1 MANKAGSA
9 PGTEERITTA
19 QWVLSIDMIAMLSG
33 RSGVHREAI
42 AADKWCH
49 CQLWCKLTTK
59 LSTTREPELPVSE
72 KMSNAPVYYAL
83 AQAHFNP
90 VAAMVKYVD
99 QIQDRLRREGYP
111 LFESQQFMQLIVPGP
126 GPGQAQLQEPQI
138 QQAVSWLM
146 TRSDRTAGF
155 ILGPSS
161 ITYHTTHYQTHN
173 EFIPELLRGLTA
185 VHEAASLDHVS
196 RLGLRYLDAVLPQA
210 GEITEQYL
218 VGGLHGIDF
227 NATRQHTMTETV
239 FATDTFPLVAK
250 GTLVVR
256 VYRTVAPLGFPPD
269 MLPTGLVIAPSFD
282 IKEAREHAIID
293 TDHYVQGRIPV
304 EMDRLN
310 EQLLSLHGTIKSV
323 FGATTTDHA
332 RSAWA

>member
-1 MANKAGSA
+1 MN
-9 PGTEERITTA
+9 
-19 QWVLSIDMIAMLSG
+19 
-33 RSGVHREAI
+33 
-42 AADKWCH
+42 
-49 CQLWCKLTTK
+49 
-59 LSTTREPELPVSE
+59 E

-90 VAAMVKYVD
+90 VAAMAKYVD

-111 LFESQQFMQLIVPGP
+111 LFEPQQFMQLIVPGP
-126 GPGQAQLQEPQI
+126 GQAQPQEPQI

-155 ILGPSS
+155 ILSPST
-161 ITYHTTHYQTHN
+161 ITYHTTHYQTHK

-185 VHEAASLDHVS
+185 VHVAVSLDHVS
-196 RLGLRYLDAVLPQA
+196 RLGLRYLDAVLPRT
-210 GEITEQYL
+210 GETTEQYL

-227 NATRQHTMTETV
+227 NAARRHAMTESV
-239 FATDTFPLVAK
+239 FATDTQPLVPK

-256 VYRTVAPLGFPPD
+256 VYRAVAPLGFPPD
-269 MLPTGLVIAPSFD
+269 MLPTGLAIAPQFE
-282 IKEAREHAIID
+282 IKEPREHAIID
-293 TDHYVQGRIPV
+293 TDHYVEGRMPV
-304 EMDRLN
+304 EMEKLN
-310 EQLLSLHGTIKSV
+310 DQLLSLHGTIKSV